1 MSPSSAHQ
9 RLPARS
15 SPSRAQL
22 EKPRN
27 PNWFA
32 AIPMS
37 CESHA
42 CGGNIRPCNLGAVER
57 KVGFRILAVF
67 RLCSSVPGARSSDSA
82 GVPPLLAF
90 GVHCSQMSGS
100 RAGHHPRPSI
110 TTIRRCPKRRRL
122 SRENSL
128 TAHTR
133 LHYGVSDTT
142 APYQKVRSAAPER
155 TCPLRTGCPHEVF
168 DSDDS
173 QARFAVGTRMSIV
186 VRVVADVPPLTPPQH
201 QLDRRRR
208 SAKGTA
214 ALPGHSRRG
223 TANLVV
229 ELVHIQSK

>member
-42 CGGNIRPCNLGAVER
+42 CGGNIRPCNLRAVER

-67 RLCSSVPGARSSDSA
+67 RLCSSAPGARSSDSA
-82 GVPPLLAF
+82 GVPRFWHLGCIVRKCRVRGRP
-90 GVHCSQMSGS
+90 
-100 RAGHHPRPSI
+100 PPPSI
-110 TTIRRCPKRRRL
+110 NNDYPALSNTSPAVPGKLADRVYAAALWGLRHHSALPKGPFRGARTHL
-122 SRENSL
+122 S
-128 TAHTR
+128 
-133 LHYGVSDTT
+133 V
-142 APYQKVRSAAPER
+142 
-155 TCPLRTGCPHEVF
+155 RTGCPHEVF

-186 VRVVADVPPLTPPQH
+186 VWIVADVPPLTPPQH
-201 QLDRRRR
+201 QIDRRRK

-223 TANLVV
+223 TAKLVV